1 MDPTSLQAAVFRPV
15 VVSPGTAQPSFSP
28 DTARPDPGH
37 LLFSLRQIEVSFE
50 SEIGTL
56 WSFIRPDGRPS
67 YNPGLLADFHNWQD
81 GIEDVFRERGDLRY
95 LVLGSRFPGV
105 FCLGGDLNLFAGLI
119 RRRDRGGLVDYGR
132 SCVRILHRNT
142 NTLGLPIVTIGLV
155 QGDALGGGFESL
167 MSFNVIIAERQA
179 KFGLPEN
186 LFGLFPGMGAFSF
199 LSRRLGAAMAEQM
212 IRKGTVYTAE
222 EMYDLGMVHALCDTG
237 EGEAAVRRY
246 IAQTTRRHNGQC
258 AMYRAAREVN
268 PVTLDELER
277 VVDVWADAALGLTD
291 QDLRMMERLVGAQN
305 RLLGIPTVAAAE

>member
-1 MDPTSLQAAVFRPV
+1 MDTTNLPDQVFRPV
-15 VVSPGTAQPSFSP
+15 IVPPAPDPFFDSP
-28 DTARPDPGH
+28 DPAHR
-37 LLFSLRQIEVSFE
+37 LFGLRQIEVSFE
-50 SEIGTL
+50 SETGTL

-67 YNPGLLADFHNWQD
+67 YNPGLLGDFHDWQD
-81 GIEDVFRERGDLRY
+81 GIEDVFRPRGDLRY

-105 FCLGGDLNLFAGLI
+105 FCLGGDLDLFAGMI
-119 RRRDRGGLVDYGR
+119 RRRDRGGLVGYGR
-132 SCVRILHRNT
+132 SCVQILHRNT

-167 MSFNVIIAERQA
+167 MSFNVIVAERGT

-199 LSRRLGAAMAEQM
+199 LSRRLGVAMAEQM

-222 EMYDLGMVHALCDTG
+222 EMYDLGMVHVLCEPG

-246 IAQTTRRHNGQC
+246 IAQTSRRHNGQC
-258 AMYRAAREVN
+258 ALYKASREVN

-277 VVDVWADAALGLTD
+277 VVDIWADTALGLTE
-291 QDLRMMERLVGAQN
+291 QDLRMMERLVAAQN
-305 RLLGIPTVAAAE
+305 RLLGLPNVAAAE